1 MNPKIEALAY
11 EHGLAGQGIPDHWDQ
26 KHLEKF
32 ANAILAECIDL
43 IETYRIPVGNSRSG
57 ELAAEWTYSALVEIR
72 DNICE
77 RFDYR
82 VSST

>member
-1 MNPKIEALAY
+1 MNPKIETLAQQ
-11 EHGLAGQGIPDHWDQ
+11 HGLTTHAAPGQE
-26 KHLEKF
+26 HLEKF
-32 ANAILAECIDL
+32 AEAIIAECIDL

-57 ELAAEWTYSALVEIR
+57 EMAARWTYDSLAELR
-72 DNICE
+72 DEICE

>member
-1 MNPKIEALAY
+1 MNPKIEALA
-11 EHGLAGQGIPDHWDQ
+11 EQHGLTSQGTPDHWDQ
-26 KHLEKF
+26 EHLEKF
-32 ANAILAECIDL
+32 AEAIIAECIDL

-57 ELAAEWTYSALVEIR
+57 ELAAEWTWDALEIIR
-72 DNICE
+72 HNICE

>member
-1 MNPKIEALAY
+1 MNPKIEALA
-11 EHGLAGQGIPDHWDQ
+11 EQHGLTTHAAPGQE
-26 KHLEKF
+26 HLEKF
-32 ANAILAECIDL
+32 AEAIIAECIDL

-57 ELAAEWTYSALVEIR
+57 ELAAEWTWDALETIR